1 MKLLRLDCCFI
12 VTLVPWASIRHL
24 CPVLYCFQT
33 IMGSQK
39 LVVRTYGQ
47 HQSSVQW
54 KSQPKSSWKAF
65 LSMPSVIPWQ
75 RKVGKMHQLCN
86 RTLFYP
92 SSLIFAIHTL
102 IISPQH
108 IKLALVC
115 SAEVSEHSVLTN
127 VMKDPLLIVRVILQ
141 RWSVKTLILSGLSR

>member
-1 MKLLRLDCCFI
+1 MKLLRWDCCFI

-108 IKLALVC
+108 IKTCISLFSRSLWTFC
-115 SAEVSEHSVLTN
+115 INQCHERSSINSKSYFAEVVCKNLNS
-127 VMKDPLLIVRVILQ
+127 
-141 RWSVKTLILSGLSR
+141 